1 MVEPVRLFKK
11 NLMESISDELKLIY
25 NRQLADWIRYHYK
38 GNLKKV
44 WVEKYGIKGAGDID
58 LFVDDIPT
66 DLGSIYSWQRGT
78 LTISTKNKSL
88 EGLFTEDSHVE
99 RLSIIDCENLETLD
113 GLPAYIDHLE
123 LNNLPSLKTLQ
134 HHSKVKEVNVYDLLS
149 KKFDEEEV
157 KKAFKK

>member
-1 MVEPVRLFKK
+1 MK
-11 NLMESISDELKLIY
+11 SISDELKLIY

-44 WVEKYGIKGAGDID
+44 WVEKYGIKGAGDVD
-58 LFVDDIPT
+58 LFVDEIPT
-66 DLGSIYSWQRGT
+66 DLGGIYRWERGT

-88 EGLFTEDSHVE
+88 EGLPTH
-99 RLSIIDCENLETLD
+99 
-113 GLPAYIDHLE
+113 IDHLE

>member
-1 MVEPVRLFKK
+1 M
-11 NLMESISDELKLIY
+11 
-25 NRQLADWIRYHYK
+25 
-38 GNLKKV
+38 
-44 WVEKYGIKGAGDID
+44 EKYGIKGAGDID

-113 GLPAYIDHLE
+113 GLPAI
-123 LNNLPSLKTLQ
+123 
-134 HHSKVKEVNVYDLLS
+134 
-149 KKFDEEEV
+149 
-157 KKAFKK
+157 